1 MINEFH
7 PPRRLG
13 LILQGGVILVLSLS
27 GGYFFYQATQD
38 PSGLDFLLHMLI
50 ALVILTPLPLLAYR
64 LYALLTAVYI
74 LRRGGLM
81 MRWGLRR
88 EDIPLNEIEWIR
100 PANEL
105 GFKLSLPW
113 LRWHG
118 AILGRRQVAEL
129 GVVEFMAADTAHM
142 VLVAASEKV
151 FAISPADLNKFA
163 AVFQQINE
171 MGSLAPLEAQSV
183 YPKVFLG
190 RVWEDRLARLLI
202 LLGLGIGLALIAV
215 VAVAMTGLETIAWT
229 RPGSTAPAERML
241 LLPILDGMLWLVDFV
256 FGVYLYRSGGDLRIA
271 AYLLWGSGVAAGAL
285 LLTGSFLL
293 IF

>member
-1 MINEFH
+1 MNNEFH

-13 LILQGGVILVLSLS
+13 LILQGGLILVLSFL
-27 GGYFFYQATQD
+27 GGYFFYRATQD
-38 PSGLDFLLHMLI
+38 PSGLDFMLHMLI

-64 LYALLTAVYI
+64 LYALMTAVYV

-81 MRWGLRR
+81 IRWGLRR

-100 PANEL
+100 PAGEL
-105 GFKLSLPW
+105 GFKLPLPW

-129 GVVEFMAADTAHM
+129 GEVEFMAADTAHM
-142 VLVAASEKV
+142 VLVATTDKV
-151 FAISPADLNKFA
+151 FAVSPADLNKFA

-171 MGSLAPLEAQSV
+171 LGSLAPLEAQSV

-202 LLGLGIGLALIAV
+202 LLGLGIGLMLLAVAAIAV
-215 VAVAMTGLETIAWT
+215 PSLETIPWT
-229 RPGSTAPAERML
+229 RLGSTAPAERLL
-241 LLPILDGMLWLVDFV
+241 LLPILDGILWLVDLV
-256 FGVYLYRSGGDLRIA
+256 FGFFLYRSGGDLRIA
-271 AYLLWGSGVAAGAL
+271 AYLLWGSAGAAGML
-285 LLTGSFLL
+285 LLTGSLLL